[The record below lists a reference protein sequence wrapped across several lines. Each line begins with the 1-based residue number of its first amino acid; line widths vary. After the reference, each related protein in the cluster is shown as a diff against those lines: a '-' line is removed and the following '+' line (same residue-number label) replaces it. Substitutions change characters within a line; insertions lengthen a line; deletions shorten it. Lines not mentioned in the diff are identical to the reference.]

1 MKNLLL
7 LPLTLPPP
15 PLQPPLFWGSSILD
29 YKGSGS
35 EKQWLQN

>member
-1 MKNLLL
+1 MKNPLL
-7 LPLTLPPP
+7 LPHPN
-15 PLQPPLFWGSSILD
+15 PLFFWESRIVG